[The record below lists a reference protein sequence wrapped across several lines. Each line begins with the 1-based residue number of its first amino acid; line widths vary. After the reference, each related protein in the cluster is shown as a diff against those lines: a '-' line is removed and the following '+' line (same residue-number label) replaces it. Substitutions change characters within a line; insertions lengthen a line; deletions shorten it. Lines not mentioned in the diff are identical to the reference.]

1 MTSPIITVPLSD
13 NRPAARARIS
23 PERRQP
29 LSLEDSRTARR
40 VACSAKRDLELA
52 RTVNELARR
61 IGQTAGTSLAE
72 MGAGVT

>member
-13 NRPAARARIS
+13 NRPAARAWIS

-29 LSLEDSRTARR
+29 LSLEGSRTARR

-52 RTVNELARR
+52 RTVHELARR